1 MNRPTCFVLTKV
13 NVQDVEKLIK
23 NIKVD
28 KASAV
33 DKIPL
38 RLVKMAINFLLE
50 PIADVINTATDTNT
64 FPNRVKQPS
73 VIPIDKSR
81 NDKHIYTNYRPVK
94 VLNTF
99 SKVIELAIFDKLTKY
114 ANHVLSIFVSAYHK
128 VYSNYHVFIG

>member
-1 MNRPTCFVLTKV
+1 
-13 NVQDVEKLIK
+13 
-23 NIKVD
+23 
-28 KASAV
+28 
-33 DKIPL
+33 
-38 RLVKMAINFLLE
+38 MAINFLLE
-50 PIADVINTATDTNT
+50 PITDVINTATDTNT

>member
-64 FPNRVKQPS
+64 FPNRVKQAS

-99 SKVIELAIFDKLTKY
+99 SKVIELAIFNQLVKH
-114 ANHVLSIFVSAYHK
+114 ANHFLSIFVSAYHK
-128 VYSNYHVFIG
+128 ICGKQNVLA